1 MRSSRLPSPAPGV
14 PSFTRAAPAE
24 HRPGPRAASRTPHSV
39 RVYIPPSPPRSPRNP
54 HLLIAHGPSKRVSGP
69 PTFSAGAPAQPPAA
83 HILKLTR
90 SPRSASFQASTEFQA
105 GRRGGRAPPADA
117 RRSWAGPRAPGP
129 GRDREPEGGGRRLR
143 VRRLSAL
150 ALLRRGGAG
159 SQRGGCSV
167 RAAACPR
174 QFCFRVGGSAG
185 LPVSPAWPGGG
196 FAAFGQPSGWS
207 RIKGK
212 PGSSAACLAH
222 SDGKPEHGASVVVAP
237 DVGNCALNGKGTLNS
252 AHCLVAF

>member
-105 GRRGGRAPPADA
+105 GPRGGRAPPADA
-117 RRSWAGPRAPGP
+117 RRSRAGPRAPGP
-129 GRDREPEGGGRRLR
+129 GRDREPEGGVAVCACAGSRPSRCCGGEEPVHSAEAAASEPQLAHASFASEWAGPPASPSPQRGPEVASLPSASPVAGAGLKASLAPQLR
-143 VRRLSAL
+143 
-150 ALLRRGGAG
+150 ALLI
-159 SQRGGCSV
+159 QM
-167 RAAACPR
+167 
-174 QFCFRVGGSAG
+174 
-185 LPVSPAWPGGG
+185 
-196 FAAFGQPSGWS
+196 
-207 RIKGK
+207 
-212 PGSSAACLAH
+212 
-222 SDGKPEHGASVVVAP
+222 ASLSM
-237 DVGNCALNGKGTLNS
+237 ALRW
-252 AHCLVAF
+252 